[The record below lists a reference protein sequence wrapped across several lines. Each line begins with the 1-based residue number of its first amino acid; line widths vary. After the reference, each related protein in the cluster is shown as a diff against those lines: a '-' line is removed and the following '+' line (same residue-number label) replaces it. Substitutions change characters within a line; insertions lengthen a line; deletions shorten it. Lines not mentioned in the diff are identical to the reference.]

1 MSPPSDESGP
11 PEISL
16 GRAVRD
22 LGRALRWARPF
33 WPRLLAK
40 VGLLWL
46 GLLVLLLL
54 PWPVKV
60 LIDQYIVG
68 LPFDETARVP
78 SLLRPLLTLLIGDSP
93 EQTLLRV
100 AGFQL
105 VLVFLVGAAGADA
118 EQRSSATVGLGNGVD
133 QASTTE
139 NQANAGFTLIGGLIG
154 LADVRYTMRLTQDM
168 NHALRT
174 TLLSR
179 LLHQPLT
186 RHHDGTVGDAIYRIM
201 YDSASITEG
210 VYQIVLSPLA
220 SIPFAAVLVVLLAS
234 LFGDHPVIPGLA
246 FSLLGVGL
254 IGTAPFAAA
263 IRRWS
268 RRSRAQGADA
278 TAALEE
284 GLHNVAAV
292 QALGAEAHHR
302 AHFERESWAT
312 FTRWFRFVLV
322 ILVLILVVAVPV
334 LVVVGYALRQI
345 VALVIAQQ
353 MSPGDFTVLL
363 AYFLMLGSACY
374 DVGSIWL
381 TVQGASVG
389 LHRVFEMMDH
399 PDADASTARP
409 ACPSPL
415 RSIRLERVSYAY
427 PRGPRVVHEVDLVL
441 EPGRLVAL
449 VGPAGAGKSTIAQLV
464 PGFLPPAAGRV
475 LYDGQDGTGLD
486 PRTIRR
492 EVAYVF
498 QESALVDGTVADNL
512 RRARPD
518 ATEAEMR
525 AALGRAS
532 ALDVVDGRPGGLDA
546 PVGVAGGKLSIGQ
559 RQRLALARGLLR
571 ETPVVILDEPTSA
584 LDRDTEARIER
595 AVYALRDDHAVLLI
609 AHRLSL
615 VRRADEILYVD
626 GGRVLER
633 GTHDELMANPSGA
646 YRRLVEMQA

>member
-1 MSPPSDESGP
+1 MSPTGDGSGP
-11 PEISL
+11 PEISM

-22 LGRALRWARPF
+22 LARALGWVRPF

-54 PWPVKV
+54 PWPVKI

-68 LPFDETARVP
+68 LPFDQTTRVP
-78 SLLRPLLTLLIGDSP
+78 ELLRPLLALLIGTSP
-93 EQTLLRV
+93 EQTLARV
-100 AGFQL
+100 AGLQL
-105 VLVFLVGAAGADA
+105 LLVFLVGAAGADA
-118 EQRSSATVGLGNGVD
+118 AQRSSATVGLGNGVD

-154 LADVRYTMRLTQDM
+154 LADVRYTIRLTQDM

-174 TLLSR
+174 KLLSR

-186 RHHDGTVGDAIYRIM
+186 RHYDGTVGDAIYRIM
-201 YDSASITEG
+201 YDTASITEG

-234 LFGDHPVIPGLA
+234 LFGDHPIIPALA

-268 RRSRAQGADA
+268 RRSRVQGADA

-302 AHFERESWAT
+302 AHFERASWAT
-312 FTRWFRFVLV
+312 FTHWFRLVLV
-322 ILVLILVVAVPV
+322 ILVLIPVIAVPV
-334 LVVVGYALRQI
+334 LVLVGYGLRQG
-345 VALVIAQQ
+345 VELVIAQQ

-389 LHRVFEMMDH
+389 LHRVFEMMDL
-399 PDADASTARP
+399 PDADVVGR

-427 PRGPRVVHEVDLVL
+427 PRGPRVVHDVDLVL

-464 PGFLPPAAGRV
+464 PGFLHPANGRV
-475 LYDGQDGTGLD
+475 LYDEQDGTTLD

-498 QESALVDGTVADNL
+498 QESALVAGSVADNL

-546 PVGVAGGKLSIGQ
+546 PVGVAGGKLSLGQ

-571 ETPVVILDEPTSA
+571 ETPVIILDEPTSA
-584 LDRDTEARIER
+584 LDRDTETRIER
-595 AVYALRDDHAVLLI
+595 ALYDLREDHAVLLI

-626 GGRVLER
+626 GGHVLER
-633 GTHDELMANPSGA
+633 GTHEELMAQPGGA